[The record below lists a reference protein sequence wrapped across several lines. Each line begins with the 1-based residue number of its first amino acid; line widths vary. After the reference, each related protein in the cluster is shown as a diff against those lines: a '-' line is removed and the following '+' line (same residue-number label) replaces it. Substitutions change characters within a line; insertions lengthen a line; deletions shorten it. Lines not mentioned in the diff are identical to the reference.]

1 MLLMLAFAT
10 GLIVTTICT
19 IHPHLAYGIP
29 PGTRLFFYLSPII
42 YPLEIVPE
50 SLRPWYTLNPLT
62 TAISGIRWSLFGI
75 DRPSALEVSFAAA
88 VTLMVLWMGLYMFL
102 RLERRVTDIL

>member
-1 MLLMLAFAT
+1 MLAFAT

-19 IHPHLAYGIP
+19 MHPHLSYGIP
-29 PGTRLFFYLSPII
+29 PGTRLLFYLSPII

-50 SLRPWYTLNPLT
+50 AFRPWYKLNPLT
-62 TAISGIRWSLFGI
+62 TVISGIRWSLFGI
-75 DRPSALEVSFAAA
+75 DQPSALEVGLAAA
-88 VTLMVLWMGLYMFL
+88 ATLMVLWMGLYMFL